1 MDIKYVRIAELTEN
15 IDKVNT
21 MIALHQKTTQN
32 QSMIQQYRCQRAEF
46 LEELQTLLNAINLRV
61 AYMDA
66 A

>member
-15 IDKVNT
+15 IEKVNN
-21 MIALHQKTTQN
+21 MLRLHQNTTRN
-32 QSMIQQYRCQRAEF
+32 PSMIQQYECQRDEF
-46 LEELQTLLNAINLRV
+46 LEELQTLFNAINLRV